1 MQKNGNKYRL
11 TRDTLSLDALMENG
25 DSPLLDGFGCSKP
38 DLVEDEVF
46 RSLCIKE
53 LHAGLALLPKAQREV
68 LDMIFGL
75 GGCDK
80 RSLQEIAWK
89 FGENSTWVMLTAR
102 HALDHLRTVLGRR
115 LEGYLGIAA

>member
-1 MQKNGNKYRL
+1 MTKNGKQYML

-53 LHAGLALLPKAQREV
+53 IHDGLALLPKAQRDV

-89 FGENSTWVMLTAR
+89 FGKNSSWVMITAR
-102 HALDHLRTVLGRR
+102 HALSHLRAVLGRR
-115 LEGYLGIAA
+115 LEGYLEIAA